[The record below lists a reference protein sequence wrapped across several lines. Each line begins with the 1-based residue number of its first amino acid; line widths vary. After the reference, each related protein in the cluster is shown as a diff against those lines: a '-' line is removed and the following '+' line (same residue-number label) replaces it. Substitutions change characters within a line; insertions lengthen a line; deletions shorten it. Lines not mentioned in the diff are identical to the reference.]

1 MKCLIERPNV
11 RTKNININ
19 QLKEQLQGQ
28 TVVSIQPVPDSP
40 LEKTEFIVAMAQAA
54 EQAGAKALRIE
65 GVANVAAVSRAVNLP
80 IIAIVKR
87 DLTDSPVRIT
97 PYLCDVASLAEAG
110 ATIIAFDATNRE
122 RPESRDVIAKA
133 IQESG
138 CFAMADCSNFED
150 GLWANEVGVDIIG
163 STLSGY
169 VGDEE
174 PTEPDLQLVKQFSQA
189 GFFTMA
195 EGRYNTPE
203 LAAQAIAH
211 GAVAVTVGS
220 ALTRLEVM
228 IDWFNSATQAAGER

>member
-1 MKCLIERPNV
+1 M
-11 RTKNININ
+11 RTKNINIK
-19 QLKEQLQGQ
+19 QLKEQLRGQ

-87 DLTDSPVRIT
+87 DLADSPVRIT

-169 VGDEE
+169 VGGEE

-228 IDWFNSATQAAGER
+228 IDWFNSATQAVGER

>member
-1 MKCLIERPNV
+1 M

-169 VGDEE
+169 VGGEE
-174 PTEPDLQLVKQFSQA
+174 PTEPDLQLVRQFSQA

>member
-1 MKCLIERPNV
+1 MK
-11 RTKNININ
+11 IN
-19 QLKEQLQGQ
+19 QLRDYLQGQ
-28 TVVSIQPVPDSP
+28 TVVSIQPVTGSP

-65 GVANVAAVSRAVNLP
+65 GADNVTAVSRAVNLP

-97 PYLCDVASLAEAG
+97 PFLCDVASLAEAG
-110 ATIIAFDATNRE
+110 ATIIAFDATNRA
-122 RPESRDVIAKA
+122 RPETRDAIAKA
-133 IQESG
+133 IKESG

-169 VGDEE
+169 VGGEE
-174 PTEPDLQLVKQFSQA
+174 PTEPDLQLVEQFYKA

-228 IDWFNSATQAAGER
+228 IQWFNSATQTVGAR

>member
-1 MKCLIERPNV
+1 M

-169 VGDEE
+169 VGGEE

-228 IDWFNSATQAAGER
+228 IDWFNSATQAVGER

>member
-1 MKCLIERPNV
+1 M

-65 GVANVAAVSRAVNLP
+65 GAANVAAVSRAVNLP

-169 VGDEE
+169 VGGEE
-174 PTEPDLQLVKQFSQA
+174 PTEPDLQLVRQFSQA

>member
-1 MKCLIERPNV
+1 M

-19 QLKEQLQGQ
+19 QLKKQLQGQ

-169 VGDEE
+169 VGGEE

>member
-1 MKCLIERPNV
+1 M

-150 GLWANEVGVDIIG
+150 GLWANEVGDRKSV
-163 STLSGY
+163 
-169 VGDEE
+169 V
-174 PTEPDLQLVKQFSQA
+174 
-189 GFFTMA
+189 
-195 EGRYNTPE
+195 
-203 LAAQAIAH
+203 
-211 GAVAVTVGS
+211 
-220 ALTRLEVM
+220 
-228 IDWFNSATQAAGER
+228 

>member
-1 MKCLIERPNV
+1 M

-122 RPESRDVIAKA
+122 RPKSRDVIAKA
-133 IQESG
+133 ILESG

-174 PTEPDLQLVKQFSQA
+174 PTEPDLQLVKQFSRA

-228 IDWFNSATQAAGER
+228 IDWFNSATQAVGER

>member
-1 MKCLIERPNV
+1 MK
-11 RTKNININ
+11 TKITNINK
-19 QLKEQLQGQ
+19 LKNYLQGQ
-28 TVVSIQPVPDSP
+28 TVVSIQPVPGSP

-65 GVANVAAVSRAVNLP
+65 GVDNVAAVSSAVNLP

-87 DLTDSPVRIT
+87 DLTDSPIRIT
-97 PYLCDVASLAEAG
+97 PYLCDVASLAKAG
-110 ATIIAFDATNRE
+110 ATIIAFDATNRT
-122 RPESRDVIAKA
+122 RPETRDAIAQA
-133 IQESG
+133 IKESG

-174 PTEPDLQLVKQFSQA
+174 PTEPDLQLVEQFYNA

-195 EGRYNTPE
+195 EGRYHTPE

-228 IDWFNSATQAAGER
+228 IQWFNSATQEVGAR

>member
-1 MKCLIERPNV
+1 M

-110 ATIIAFDATNRE
+110 ATIIAFDATNRD

-169 VGDEE
+169 VGGEE